1 MIGYSRQDLEA
12 GRIRWRDITP
22 PEWTASDAE
31 AIEELRQTGACQPF
45 EKEYRHRDGHRVP
58 VLIGAAVIDRRPLRW
73 TSFVIDLTSR
83 QRAEREQAELV
94 ASTQA
99 ARGPRPTTARSG
111 CRSLMRA
118 GALVAATRDRD
129 ELLDQIVRLV
139 VPALAECC
147 IVFLPT
153 ADGTLGAS
161 ALGHIDPARAAQ
173 LAKLRPYRIAPTGP
187 LLTQRAFTTGTTQLS
202 RDATAEM
209 PAWTRAEPDA
219 MSVVQLMRP
228 RSAISTP
235 LLSERGPIGVI
246 SLYRTS
252 GRPAF
257 TEIDVAVVE
266 ELEPRSGGGLAT
278 PTPSPVSTR
287 SPRRCSARC
296 SRPRCPAVPEPD
308 LAVRY
313 LPATEGAAVGG
324 DWYDAFPVAGGRIG
338 LVIGDVSGHNIASAS
353 IMGQVRSMLRAYA
366 IDDPDPAAALE
377 RTNAAVIRLLPDAL
391 ATVVYAV
398 LNPASGDLVY
408 ANAGHPPPVITS
420 LDGPPEYLDDAP
432 GTVFSPSPA
441 GRFGFGWRRLA
452 AGARLLCYTD
462 GLIEHR
468 GRDIGDGLAALAE
481 AIKGLPRVGRGNL
494 RHRRNRARRRPAG
507 RRLPAGCA
515 ANRPVTQLTHR

>member
-1 MIGYSRQDLEA
+1 M
-12 GRIRWRDITP
+12 
-22 PEWTASDAE
+22 
-31 AIEELRQTGACQPF
+31 
-45 EKEYRHRDGHRVP
+45 HRDGHRVP

-83 QRAEREQAELV
+83 QRAERERAELL
-94 ASTQA
+94 ASTRA
-99 ARGPRPTTARSG
+99 ARTEADYARERLSF
-111 CRSLMRA
+111 LMRA
-118 GALVAATRDRD
+118 GALVAATRDRG

-173 LAKLRPYRIAPTGP
+173 LAKLRPHRIAPTGP

-219 MSVVQLMRP
+219 MRVVQLMRP

-235 LLSERGPIGVI
+235 LLSERGPVGVI

-257 TEIDVAVVE
+257 TETDVAVVE
-266 ELEPRSGGGLAT
+266 ELGRRLATGLANT
-278 PTPSPVSTR
+278 DTFTR
-287 SPRRCSARC
+287 EHAIAETLQRSLLPAAL
-296 SRPRCPAVPEPD
+296 PAVPGLD

-377 RTNAAVIRLLPDAL
+377 RTNAAVVRLLPDAL

-398 LNPASGDLVY
+398 LDPASGDLVY
-408 ANAGHPPPVITS
+408 ANAGHPPPVISS
-420 LDGPPEYLDDAP
+420 LDGPARVPRRRARHDARRP
-432 GTVFSPSPA
+432 PRRPVQF
-441 GRFGFGWRRLA
+441 RLA
-452 AGARLLCYTD
+452 AAAG
-462 GLIEHR
+462 
-468 GRDIGDGLAALAE
+468 GRAAALLHRRPDRASGTRHRRRPGRVGGNDQ
-481 AIKGLPRVGRGNL
+481 GLPRIGRGNL
-494 RHRRNRARRRPAG
+494 RHRRNRARRRPAR
-507 RRLPAGCA
+507 RRLPADCA